1 MLNTALNAVR
11 DKKTNPK
18 SSVSVEKI
26 DFYRFCLYV
35 ISIRKMMEIKMFD
48 DIFNFVMERN
58 LKQSIGFYLFYG
70 CLFMGVSGLIT
81 MLGF

>member
-1 MLNTALNAVR
+1 
-11 DKKTNPK
+11 
-18 SSVSVEKI
+18 
-26 DFYRFCLYV
+26 
-35 ISIRKMMEIKMFD
+35 MFD